1 MSKKPYLRACVRRL
15 VEGKAPEMI
24 GVIVHISDDG
34 YAWVSL
40 PPEARKGGQGKAK
53 RFYWKKPQKISL
65 AVLQSCTEDLRYEF
79 LPEVPP
85 LEWSLDEEQ
94 LRGTRA
100 LPIGLSRHA
109 HLLSARGER
118 RDADYD
124 LIRSIV
130 ENHTIGQL
138 LESKKLL
145 AALVSAKVA
154 ELGMKSSDV
163 IYRLVNKFIHSGG
176 RKNGLLPALPE
187 FGMESYTQRKTGRP
201 NRGVKSGALS
211 PDEAGFV
218 CTVEARAEI
227 RRAWRKYKKPDI
239 SNEKAYVRYLEEC
252 HAESV
257 IYVTPTQVQVK
268 VKSLHLCPT
277 LEQFTRHGPGNDPD
291 HSARRLSVSAKD
303 YENNHR
309 GLVGK
314 ANDGILVGGL
324 VGVADSTSADQV
336 LSSVS
341 SRLMMLSSPWVTRI
355 HEGLT
360 DYILGVHVHFQKPSA
375 LTHLA
380 AVLNTAEDKVK
391 FAAKFNHQI
400 QAQDWIGLMP
410 RRIRADNGE
419 GKTVA
424 SMCAS
429 AFAEIGN
436 EFVALGAAARKSPV
450 ESGHASAHR
459 NLDWLLPA
467 TTHGRMKARGDR
479 SEDDFCLNFDEYVHL
494 EIDRILEHNNAQQ
507 VPHLLDIEMRQQGV
521 GATRREILEYLMETG
536 RCASEPC
543 DLTSLRL
550 ASQPRLGAVL
560 HKDGLHLFDP
570 RNGSKRQI
578 PQLVYWAPVLEE
590 QRLTE
595 QARRKVIY
603 TFASIDPSCV
613 GSVWV
618 QIRSTWHELFL
629 QNSDPAMHQITLFD
643 WLSISDSDSLKRF
656 LMRGTEVDTR
666 VSRLATISAMT
677 KNGQAEKA
685 LERSQPGAPSK
696 TASRKGKRDSTA
708 TEIQLLQNRALGLGA
723 LRPTAP
729 GATPAKT
736 ILHVDLGLSSVMD
749 RIRASR
755 KARK

>member
-1 MSKKPYLRACVRRL
+1 MSKKPYVRACVRRH
-15 VEGKAPEMI
+15 VAGQAPEML

-34 YAWVSL
+34 YVWVSV
-40 PPEARKGGQGKAK
+40 PPEARKGTQGKAT
-53 RFYWKKPQKISL
+53 RFYWKKPRKIAS
-65 AVLQSCTEDLRYEF
+65 AVLQSHTEDLHYEF
-79 LPEVPP
+79 LPEVAP

-94 LRGTRA
+94 LQGRRA

-109 HLLSARGER
+109 ALLPARVER
-118 RDADYD
+118 RDADYE

-130 ENHTIGQL
+130 ESYTIGQL
-138 LESKKLL
+138 LENKKLL
-145 AALVSAKVA
+145 AALVSAKAV
-154 ELGMKSSDV
+154 ELGMKSCDV
-163 IYRLVNKFIHSGG
+163 IYRLINKFMHSGG
-176 RKNGLLPALPE
+176 RKNGLLPALPSI
-187 FGMESYTQRKTGRP
+187 GMEVYTKRKTGRP
-201 NRGVKSGALS
+201 NRAVKSGDLS
-211 PDEAGFV
+211 QEEAGFV
-218 CTVEARAEI
+218 CTAEARAEI
-227 RRAWRKYKKPDI
+227 RRAWRKYKKPDV
-239 SNEKAYVRYLEEC
+239 SNRMAYERYLEEC
-252 HAESV
+252 HVESV
-257 IYVTPTQVQVK
+257 VYVTPTQVQVK
-268 VKSLHLCPT
+268 VKPPHQHPT
-277 LEQFTRHGPGNDPD
+277 LDQFTRHGPGNDPD
-291 HSARRLSVSAKD
+291 QSARRLSVSARD

-314 ANDGILVGGL
+314 ANYGILVGGL
-324 VGVADSTSADQV
+324 VGVADSTSGDQT
-336 LSSVS
+336 LTSVS

-391 FAAKFNHQI
+391 FAAKFNHQL
-400 QAQDWIGLMP
+400 QAQDWISLMP

-436 EFVALGAAARKSPV
+436 EFVALGAAARKGPV

-467 TTHGRMKARGDR
+467 TTHGRMKARGDH

-494 EIDRILEHNNAQQ
+494 EIDRILEHNNVQQ

-521 GATRREILEYLMETG
+521 GATRREILQYLIETG

-560 HKDGLHLFDP
+560 HKDGLYLLDP
-570 RNGSKRQI
+570 RNGSRRLI
-578 PQLVYWAPVLEE
+578 PQLVYWAPILEE

-595 QARRKVIY
+595 QARRKVID
-603 TFASIDPSCV
+603 TFASINPSCV

-618 QIRSTWHELFL
+618 QIRSSWHELFL
-629 QNSDPAMHQITLFD
+629 QNSDPAMHQMTLFD
-643 WLSISDSDSLKRF
+643 WLSISDSDALKRF
-656 LMRGTEVDTR
+656 LMRGIEVDTR
-666 VSRLATISAMT
+666 ASRLATISAMT

-708 TEIQLLQNRALGLGA
+708 KEIQLLQNRALGLGD
-723 LRPTAP
+723 LRPSPPVATA
-729 GATPAKT
+729 AKT
-736 ILHVDLGLSSVMD
+736 IAHVDNGLGSVMD

-755 KARK
+755 KASK